1 MNFSLKEYEVIKEEQ
16 LNEIESVGMVL
27 RHKKSGA
34 RVVVIS
40 NDDDN
45 KVFSIGFRTPP
56 HDSTGVAHIIEHTVL
71 CGSKKFPAKD
81 PFIELSKGS
90 LNTFLNAM
98 TYPDKTLYPIASCNE
113 KDFANLMHVYMD
125 AVFYPNIYKKEEIFK
140 QEGWHY
146 ELEEKDGELI
156 YNGVVYNEMKGAFS
170 SPDQILF
177 RTIQQAMLP
186 DTTYGVESGG
196 DPEFVPDLTYEEF
209 LDFHR
214 TYYHASNSYIYLYGD
229 MDVEE
234 RLRFMDEQYL
244 SCFEKEEV
252 DSEIKMQKPFGT
264 MKEVVK
270 EYSIGE
276 GESEQ
281 DKTFLSYNVVIETS
295 LDEQLYQAFQ
305 ILEYALISAP
315 GAPLKQALLDAG
327 IGKDV
332 LSSYDNGIKQP
343 LFSII
348 AKDSN
353 ESQKEDFL
361 NLIKDTLSEIVEK
374 GMDRSS
380 LEGAI
385 NYFEFRYRE
394 ADFGQF
400 PKGLMYGLQLLDSWL
415 YDDEKPFIHICADKT
430 FEFLKQAIGTGYYES
445 LIKKYLIQS
454 NHAALVIVK
463 PSPGL
468 TNRVEAQLKEKLAA
482 YKASLSEEEI
492 ETLIKDTKHLHEY
505 EMTPSSKEENEMIPM
520 LSREDI
526 GKRCRPLYNEEKEIE
541 GIKILHHNMHT
552 NKIGY
557 LRLSFD
563 VTKYKSAASY
573 LGLLSTMLG
582 YVDTKNY
589 TFLEFSNE
597 INIHTGGLVSDLNVY
612 NKKGFSG
619 EFTAC
624 FEVRTK
630 MLYTKLSK
638 ALELVKEMFHNTIL
652 EDEKRLR
659 EIIQETRSRMEMKM
673 VSKGH
678 TTAVD
683 RAMSYFSESAMFEEL
698 VGGIAYYE
706 FIAYIDN
713 NFEEKK
719 AELIE
724 ELKKWMHI
732 IFRKDN
738 LMISFT
744 ADEEGYELL
753 EKELPSWSLCLE
765 GKEPAS
771 TSETIEALKLEGL
784 NEGLKT
790 PGQVQY
796 VARCGSFSE
805 SGKEYTGA
813 LRVLKVILSY
823 DYLWN
828 HIRVKGGAYGCMCGF
843 SMNGT
848 GYVTSYRDPNLKE
861 TDLVYKGL
869 YDYVKEFEVD
879 DRDMTKYVIG
889 AISSLDVPL
898 NPSAKGSRSFGAYLC
913 GVNEADLQKERDQIL
928 SSNVASIKDTQ
939 DIVKAVIDAD
949 HLCVVGSEN
958 KIEENKNM
966 FQTVKNLICT
976 Q

>member
-1 MNFSLKEYEVIKEEQ
+1 MSFNLNEYEVLKEEK
-16 LNEIESVGMVL
+16 LSEIESEGLVL
-27 RHKKSGA
+27 RHKRSGA
-34 RVVVIS
+34 RVVVIQ
-40 NDDDN
+40 NEDDN

-71 CGSKKFPAKD
+71 CGSAEFPAKD

-98 TYPDKTLYPIASCNE
+98 TYPDKTLYPVASCNE

-146 ELEEKDGELI
+146 ELEESDGELI

-177 RTIQQAMLP
+177 RAIQQAMLP
-186 DTTYGVESGG
+186 NTPYGVESGG
-196 DPEFVPDLTYEEF
+196 DPSFIPDLTYEDF
-209 LDFHR
+209 LEFHR
-214 TYYHASNSYIYLYGD
+214 KYYHASNSYIYLYGD
-229 MDVEE
+229 MNVEE
-234 RLRFMDEQYL
+234 RLRWMDEHYL
-244 SCFEKEEV
+244 SRFEKEGV
-252 DSEIKMQKPFGT
+252 DSEINTQDAFGEL
-264 MKEVVK
+264 KEVVK
-270 EYSIGE
+270 EYSISE
-276 GESEQ
+276 GEVET
-281 DKTFLSYNVVIETS
+281 DKTFLSYNVAIETS
-295 LDEQLYQAFQ
+295 LDDKLYWAFQ
-305 ILEYALISAP
+305 IIEYALLSAP

-327 IGKDV
+327 IGKDI

-348 AKDSN
+348 SKDAN
-353 ESQKEDFL
+353 ESQKEAFL
-361 NLIKDTLSEIVEK
+361 GLIKNTLSNIAVK
-374 GMDRSS
+374 GMDRRS

-394 ADFGQF
+394 ADYGQF

-430 FEFLKQAIGTGYYES
+430 FEFLKAAIGTGYYEQ
-445 LIKKYLIQS
+445 LIRKYLIE
-454 NHAALVIVK
+454 NDHAAIVIVK

-468 TNRVEAQLKEKLAA
+468 TNRAEAQLKDKLEAV
-482 YKASLSEEEI
+482 KASLSENEI
-492 ETLIKDTKHLHEY
+492 EKLIKDTNHLHEY
-505 EMTPSSKEENEMIPM
+505 EMAPASKEENEMIPL

-526 GKRCRPLYNEEKEIE
+526 GKKCKPLYNEEKEID
-541 GIKILHHNMHT
+541 GVKVLHHNMHT
-552 NKIGY
+552 NQIAY
-557 LRLSFD
+557 LRFSFD

-573 LGLLSTMLG
+573 FGLLSTMLG
-582 YVDTKNY
+582 YVDTKNF

-612 NKKGFSG
+612 NKKGFDG
-619 EFTAC
+619 EYTAC

-638 ALELVKEMFHNTIL
+638 AIELVKEMLSNTIL
-652 EDEKRLR
+652 EDEKRLK
-659 EIIQETRSRMEMKM
+659 EIILETRSRMEMKM

-698 VGGIAYYE
+698 VGGISYYD
-706 FIAYIDN
+706 FIAYMDN
-713 NFEEKK
+713 HFDEKK
-719 AELIE
+719 ADLIN
-724 ELKKWMHI
+724 ELKKWKDI

-738 LMISFT
+738 LIISVT

-753 EKELPSWSLCLE
+753 EKELPDWLSSLD
-765 GKEPAS
+765 GKEPEE
-771 TSETIEALKLEGL
+771 TSEIIQALKLEGK
-784 NEGLKT
+784 NEGFKT

-796 VARCGSFSE
+796 VARCGSYKE
-805 SGKEYTGA
+805 SGKVYTGA

-828 HIRVKGGAYGCMCGF
+828 NIRVKGGAYGCMCGF

-848 GYVTSYRDPNLKE
+848 GYFTSYRDPNLRE
-861 TDLVYKGL
+861 TDVIYKGL
-869 YDYVKEFEVD
+869 YDYVKAFEVD

-898 NPSAKGSRSFGAYLC
+898 NPSAKGSRSYGAYLC
-913 GVNEADLQKERDQIL
+913 GVTEADLQNERDQIL
-928 SSNVASIKDTQ
+928 KAQVSSIKDTA
-939 DIVKAVIDAD
+939 DIVKAIIDAD

-958 KIEENKNM
+958 KIENNKDM
-966 FQTVKNLICT
+966 FQTVKNLIG
-976 Q
+976 

>member
-1 MNFSLKEYEVIKEEQ
+1 MNFNLKEYEVLKQEK
-16 LNEIESVGMVL
+16 LNEIESEGLVL
-27 RHKKSGA
+27 RHKQSGA
-34 RVVVIS
+34 RIVVIQ
-40 NDDDN
+40 NEDDN

-71 CGSKKFPAKD
+71 CGSVEFPAKD

-98 TYPDKTLYPIASCNE
+98 TYPDKTLYPVASCNE

-125 AVFYPNIYKKEEIFK
+125 AVFFPNIYKKEEIFK

-146 ELEEKDGELI
+146 ELEEPDGELI

-170 SPDQILF
+170 SPEQILF

-186 DTTYGVESGG
+186 NTPYGVESGG
-196 DPEFVPDLTYEEF
+196 DPSFIPDLTYDDF

-214 TYYHASNSYIYLYGD
+214 KYYHASNSYIYLYGD

-234 RLRFMDEQYL
+234 RLRWMDEHYL
-244 SCFEKEEV
+244 CRFEKEEV
-252 DSEIKMQKPFGT
+252 DSEINTQDAFGEL
-264 MKEVVK
+264 KEVVK
-270 EYSIGE
+270 EYSISE
-276 GESEQ
+276 GESIA
-281 DKTFLSYNVVIETS
+281 DKTFLSYNVAIETS
-295 LDEQLYQAFQ
+295 LDDKLYWAFQ
-305 ILEYALISAP
+305 IIEYALLSAP

-327 IGKDV
+327 IGKDI

-348 AKDSN
+348 SKDAN
-353 ESQKEDFL
+353 ESQKEEFL
-361 NLIKDTLSEIVEK
+361 SLIKDTLSNIVTK
-374 GMDRSS
+374 GMDRRS

-394 ADFGQF
+394 ADYGQF

-430 FEFLKQAIGTGYYES
+430 FEFLKESIGTGYYEQ
-445 LIKKYLIQS
+445 LIQTYLIES
-454 NHAALVIVK
+454 AHAAMVIVK

-468 TNRVEAQLKEKLAA
+468 TNRIEAQLEEKLKAL
-482 YKASLSEEEI
+482 KASLTKEEI
-492 ETLIKDTKHLHEY
+492 EKLIQDTNHLHEY
-505 EMTPSSKEENEMIPM
+505 EMAPASKEENEMIPL

-526 GKRCRPLYNEEKEIE
+526 GKKCKPLYNQEKEID
-541 GIKILHHNMHT
+541 GVKVLHHNMHT
-552 NKIGY
+552 NQIAY
-557 LRLSFD
+557 LRFSFD

-573 LGLLSTMLG
+573 FGLLSTMLG
-582 YVDTKNY
+582 YVDTKNF

-612 NKKGFSG
+612 NKKGFDG
-619 EFTAC
+619 AYTAC
-624 FEVRTK
+624 FEVKTK

-638 ALELVKEMFHNTIL
+638 AMELVKEMLSNTIL
-652 EDEKRLR
+652 EDEKRLK
-659 EIIQETRSRMEMKM
+659 EIILETRSRMEMKM

-698 VGGIAYYE
+698 VGGISYYD
-706 FIAYIDN
+706 FIVDMDN
-713 NFEEKK
+713 HFEEKK
-719 AELIE
+719 ADLIH
-724 ELKKWMHI
+724 ELKKWMNI

-738 LMISFT
+738 LFVSVT

-753 EKELPSWSLCLE
+753 EKALPDWLSSLD
-765 GKEPAS
+765 GKEPKDL
-771 TSETIEALKLEGL
+771 SETIQALRLDGK
-784 NEGLKT
+784 NEGFKT

-796 VARCGSFSE
+796 VARCGSYEE
-805 SGKEYTGA
+805 SGKVYTGA

-828 HIRVKGGAYGCMCGF
+828 NIRVKGGAYGCMCGF

-848 GYVTSYRDPNLKE
+848 GYFTSYRDPNLRE
-861 TDLVYKGL
+861 TDEVYKGL
-869 YDYVKEFEVD
+869 YSYVKEFEVD
-879 DRDMTKYVIG
+879 ARDMTKYVIG

-898 NPSAKGSRSFGAYLC
+898 NPSAKGSRSYGAYLC
-913 GVNEADLQKERDQIL
+913 GVTEADLQKERDEIL
-928 SSNVASIKDTQ
+928 NAQVSSIKDTA
-939 DIVKAVIDAD
+939 DIVKTIIDAD

-958 KIEENKNM
+958 KIENNNNM
-966 FQTVKNLICT
+966 FQTVKNLIG
-976 Q
+976 